1 MKDISLE
8 YIAGLFDGEG
18 YITVNFHSTKKQLIP
33 VVGIKMNGLNLLKEL
48 REIFGGYCYQR
59 KNFVNRPLTE
69 WTLRGAY
76 QVLPFL
82 QSIEPFLHIKKEQ
95 AQLCIELCNTYSVR
109 QSDGKWI
116 KKIKLNSNIIN
127 FRKQLTK
134 KIKTAKGLIH

>member
-1 MKDISLE
+1 MKNISLG

-18 YITVNFHSTKKQLIP
+18 WITVNFHPTKKQLIP
-33 VVGIKMNGLNLLKEL
+33 VVGIKMNGLNLLKYL
-48 REIFGGYCYQR
+48 HKKFGGYCYSR
-59 KNFVNRPLTE
+59 KGVNRPLTE
-69 WTLRGAY
+69 WSLRGAY

-82 QSIEPFLHIKKEQ
+82 QSIEPFLYIKKEQ

-127 FRKQLTK
+127 FRKKLTE
-134 KIKTAKGLIH
+134 KIKTAKGVIH